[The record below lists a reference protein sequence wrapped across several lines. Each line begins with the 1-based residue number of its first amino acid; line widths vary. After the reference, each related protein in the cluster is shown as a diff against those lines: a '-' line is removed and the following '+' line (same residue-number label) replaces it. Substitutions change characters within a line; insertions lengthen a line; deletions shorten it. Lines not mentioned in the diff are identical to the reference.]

1 MEKRRTAVALVCMV
15 MAATVVACKQEERN
29 RPTSYEKG
37 VYGGETGTALT
48 AEQQQA
54 LRQRSRLQ
62 RSGGL

>member
-1 MEKRRTAVALVCMV
+1 MQKRRTTVALVCMV
-15 MAATVVACKQEERN
+15 LAATIAACKQEERD

-48 AEQQQA
+48 PEQQQA

-62 RSGGL
+62 RSGGI